1 MYNIE
6 FISAGAGSGK
16 TYKLTETLAQ
26 ALESGDARP
35 HAILATTFTVKAA
48 TELRERARS
57 LLLEKGRIDLATS
70 IGQARL
76 GTVNSVCGQMLK
88 RFCFELGLSPDQT
101 VLSEGQSKR
110 LLKATLAESMD
121 VASQAELVRLTERFG
136 IEQADWSKIVE
147 TVVKAALENDIAPVA
162 LRAMGAQNADA
173 MLANW
178 PAPFTGSDPTEELA
192 AALDEAHQKVAA
204 YVVQQQ
210 AAGAKVANNLF
221 NGLDGLQKLNHL
233 FREGRWCWPDWI
245 GAAGIDAGAK
255 VRDMLEPIKA
265 AAQAHEAH
273 PVFHAEVRQ
282 YLDLLF
288 NLAAD
293 VLDAYEQAK
302 KALGAVDFSDQEL
315 LLLRALRTKPTVRE
329 ALAAE
334 LDLIMVDEFQDT
346 SPLQLAL
353 FVELAKLAKRSVWVG
368 DPKQAIYGF
377 RGTDASLITGVLS
390 AIKGWGGTIGE
401 ALDTSRRSIGSLV
414 WLTNDVFRS
423 AFEPD
428 LTPAQ
433 VQLQPLRKD
442 IPNQPALLNWN
453 FESSRNDADYLG
465 LGQAVREL
473 LESGAKIED
482 KDTQELRPIQAG
494 DIGVLC
500 RYNGQVESA
509 VTSLTRWGIPSA
521 SPRSG
526 LLGTAEAIYVM
537 ACLRRMNDP
546 TDTVATALVLTLAE
560 GTPVETWLQDR
571 LQHLVTDGAKSY
583 EWRIKGDSA
592 HPLLARLEELRPTLN
607 ALTPQEA
614 LRLAAAESQ
623 VARLVG
629 QWSVSPHESRTRLA
643 NVEALVAFGKTFED
657 ECITAKRPATVSGM
671 LRWLDELASTED
683 DNRATS
689 ADNAV
694 SVLTYHGA
702 KGLEWPVVVLTS
714 LDATARSSLWGVR
727 ARTVGSFDPQQPLA
741 NRFVH
746 CWLKTWGRRS
756 QPQAALNAEASV
768 TGQSMQDE
776 ALAENKRLLYVGLTR
791 ARDMN
796 IAVSFVRLRGPGR
809 AWVGEIQ
816 SADALLFGDSGAVA
830 LTGNRQLSRQTRSWS
845 KDDCAVEPPAK
856 ASEDCHWFTPRSR
869 AQAKPLWHRPS
880 SASGGIF
887 KVVETDAVG
896 VRLSL
901 AGKPDMTAL
910 GSALHLCIARA
921 AVLGSVPAPDVER
934 ILKTWAVADS
944 IDKDAVCAQVEAFLA
959 WIAKRWPGCPVHLEA
974 PIEANGP
981 NGTRIRGRIDLL
993 VEEPNGWVL
1002 LDHKSNPG
1010 GAARDE
1016 DLAAKHGPQIES
1028 YGHALLSATGKPM
1041 SQGWLYL
1048 PVAARAVRLSC
1059 VPSSPPGSAQ
1069 QKHEETQEW
1078 M

>member
-1 MYNIE
+1 MMRNIE

-26 ALESGDARP
+26 ALESGAARP

-57 LLLEKGRIDLATS
+57 WLLEKGRLDLATA

-121 VASQAELVRLTERFG
+121 AAAQAELVRLTERFG
-136 IEQADWSKIVE
+136 IEQADWSKTVE
-147 TVVKAALENDIAPVA
+147 SVVKAALDNDIAPVA
-162 LRAMGAQNADA
+162 LRTMGAQNADL

-178 PAPFTGSDPTEELA
+178 PAPSTGPDPTEALA
-192 AALDEAHQKVAA
+192 AALDEAHQKVVA
-204 YVVQQQ
+204 YVEQQQ
-210 AAGAKVANNLF
+210 AAGAKVAENLRK
-221 NGLDGLQKLNHL
+221 GLEGLQKLDRL
-233 FREGRWCWPDWI
+233 FREARWCWPDWI

-255 VRDMLEPIKA
+255 VRDILEPVKA

-273 PVFHAEVRQ
+273 PAFHAEVHR

-302 KALGAVDFSDQEL
+302 KALGAVDFSDQEV
-315 LLLRALRTKPTVRE
+315 LLLRALKTKSTVRE
-329 ALAAE
+329 VLAAE

-377 RGTDASLITGVLS
+377 RGTDASLITGVLG
-390 AIKGWGGTIGE
+390 AIKDWGGTIGK
-401 ALDTSRRSIGSLV
+401 ALDTSRRSIESLV
-414 WLTNDVFRS
+414 SLTNDVFRS

-433 VQLQPLRKD
+433 VQLQPFRKD
-442 IPNQPALLNWN
+442 IPNQAALLNWN
-453 FESSRNDADYLG
+453 FESNRNDADYLG

-473 LESGAKIED
+473 LESGVKVED
-482 KDTQELRPIQAG
+482 KETKELRPIQAG
-494 DIGVLC
+494 DVGVLC
-500 RYNGQVESA
+500 RYNEQVESA

-571 LQHLVTDGAKSY
+571 LQHLTTDGAKSY
-583 EWRIKGDSA
+583 EWKIKGNSA

-629 QWSVSPHESRTRLA
+629 QWSASPHEGRNRLA
-643 NVEALVAFGKTFED
+643 NVEALVEFGKTFED
-657 ECITAKRPATVSGM
+657 ESVAAKRPATVSGM
-671 LRWLDELASTED
+671 LRWLDELASEED

-689 ADNAV
+689 SNNSV
-694 SVLTYHGA
+694 SILTYHGA

-727 ARTVGSFDPQQPLA
+727 ARTVGGFEPQQPLA

-746 CWLKTWGRRS
+746 CWLKTWGKRS
-756 QPQAALNAEASV
+756 QPQAALNAEASA
-768 TGQSMQDE
+768 TGQAMQAE

-796 IAVSFVRLRGPGR
+796 VAVSFIRPRGPGQ
-809 AWVGEIQ
+809 AWVDEIQ
-816 SADALLFGDSGAVA
+816 GAIALLFGDSGAVA
-830 LTGNRQLSRQTRSWS
+830 LPGGRQLSRQSKFWS

-856 ASEDCHWFTPRSR
+856 TSEDCYWFTPRPR
-869 AQAKPLWHRPS
+869 VQAEPLWHRPS
-880 SASGGIF
+880 SSSGGMF
-887 KVVETDAVG
+887 KVAETDAVG

-901 AGKPDMTAL
+901 AGKPDMASL
-910 GSALHLCIARA
+910 GTALHLCIARA
-921 AVLGSVPAPDVER
+921 AVLGGVPGPDVEH
-934 ILKTWAVADS
+934 ILKAWAVADS
-944 IDKDAVCAQVEAFLA
+944 VDKDAVCAQVEAFLT
-959 WIAKRWPGCPVHLEA
+959 WIAKRWPGYPIHVEV
-974 PIEANGP
+974 PIEADGP

-993 VEEPNGWVL
+993 VEEPNGWIL

-1016 DLAAKHGPQIES
+1016 DLVAEHGPQIES
-1028 YGHALLSATGKPM
+1028 YSHALLSATGKPV
-1041 SQGWLYL
+1041 SQRWLYL
-1048 PVAARAVRLSC
+1048 PVAARAVRLS
-1059 VPSSPPGSAQ
+1059 
-1069 QKHEETQEW
+1069 
-1078 M
+1078 

>member
-1 MYNIE
+1 MMNNIE

-26 ALESGDARP
+26 ALESGAARP

-57 LLLEKGRIDLATS
+57 WLLEKRRIDLATA

-101 VLSEGQSKR
+101 VLAEGQSKR

-121 VASQAELVRLTERFG
+121 AAAQAELVWLTGRFG
-136 IEQADWSKIVE
+136 IEQADWSKTVE
-147 TVVKAALENDIAPVA
+147 SVVKAALDNDIAPTA
-162 LRAMGAQNADA
+162 LRTMGVQNADS

-178 PAPFTGSDPTEELA
+178 PAPTAGPDPTDALV
-192 AALDEAHQKVAA
+192 AALSKAHQEVAA
-204 YVVQQQ
+204 YVDQQL
-210 AAGAKVANNLF
+210 AAGAKVAKNLTE
-221 NGLDGLQKLNHL
+221 GLENLQKLDRL

-245 GAAGIDAGAK
+245 GAAGVDAGAK
-255 VRDMLEPIKA
+255 VKTLLDPVKA
-265 AAQAHEAH
+265 AAQAHESH
-273 PVFHAEVRQ
+273 PAFHAEVRR
-282 YLDLLF
+282 YLDLVF

-302 KALGAVDFSDQEL
+302 KALGAVDFSDQEV
-315 LLLRALRTKPTVRE
+315 LLLRALRTKPYVRE

-377 RGTDASLITGVLS
+377 RGTDASLIAGVLG
-390 AIKGWGGTIGE
+390 AIKDWGGTIGK
-401 ALDTSRRSIGSLV
+401 ALDTSRRSIESLV
-414 WLTNDVFRS
+414 SLTNGVFAS

-428 LTPAQ
+428 LKPAQ

-442 IPNQPALLNWN
+442 IPDQAALLNWN
-453 FESSRNDADYLG
+453 FESSRKDLDYLA

-473 LESGAKIED
+473 LASGVQVED
-482 KDTQELRPIQAG
+482 KDTKQLRPIRAG
-494 DIGVLC
+494 DVGVLC
-500 RYNGQVESA
+500 RYNEQVEFA

-560 GTPVETWLQDR
+560 GTPIETWLEDR
-571 LQHLVTDGAKSY
+571 LKHLATNGAKSH
-583 EWRIKGDSA
+583 EWKAKGDNA
-592 HPLLARLEELRPTLN
+592 HPLLARLEELRPTLT

-629 QWSVSPHESRTRLA
+629 QWSASRHESRNRLA
-643 NVEALVAFGKTFED
+643 NVEALVEFGKTFED
-657 ECITAKRPATVSGM
+657 ECVAAKRPATVGSM
-671 LRWLDELASTED
+671 LRWLDELASAED

-689 ADNAV
+689 ADN
-694 SVLTYHGA
+694 SITVLTYHGA

-714 LDATARSSLWGVR
+714 LDATARTSLWGVR
-727 ARTVGSFDPQQPLA
+727 ARTAGGFDPQQPLA

-746 CWLKTWGRRS
+746 CWLKTWGKRS
-756 QPQAALNAEASV
+756 QPQAALNAEGSA
-768 TGQSMQDE
+768 TGQAMQAE

-796 IAVSFVRLRGPGR
+796 VAVSFVRKTGPGR
-809 AWVGEIQ
+809 AWVEEIQ
-816 SADALLFGDSGAVA
+816 GAAGLLLGDSGTVV
-830 LTGNRQLSRQTRSWS
+830 LPDGGQLSRVTRSWS

-856 ASEDCHWFTPRSR
+856 APEDCHWFTSQPRVHGE
-869 AQAKPLWHRPS
+869 PLWHRPS
-880 SASGGIF
+880 SASGGSF

-896 VRLSL
+896 GRLSL

-910 GSALHLCIARA
+910 GTALHLCIARA
-921 AVLGSVPAPDVER
+921 GVLGGVQGPEVER
-934 ILKTWAVADS
+934 ILKTWAVAHS
-944 IDKDAVCAQVEAFLA
+944 VDKDAVCAQVAAFQA
-959 WIAKRWPGCPVHLEA
+959 WLTKRWPGCPVHVEV
-974 PIEANGP
+974 PIEADGP

-993 VEEPNGWVL
+993 VDTPGGWIL
-1002 LDHKSNPG
+1002 MDHKSNPG
-1010 GAARDE
+1010 GTARDE
-1016 DLAAKHGPQIES
+1016 DLAAEHGPQLES
-1028 YGHALLSATGKPM
+1028 YGHALIAATGKSV
-1041 SQGWLYL
+1041 SQQWLYL
-1048 PVAARAVRLSC
+1048 PVAARAVRL
-1059 VPSSPPGSAQ
+1059 A
-1069 QKHEETQEW
+1069 
-1078 M
+1078 

>member
-1 MYNIE
+1 MMNNIE

-26 ALESGDARP
+26 ALESGAARP

-57 LLLEKGRIDLATS
+57 WLLQKRRIDLATA

-76 GTVNSVCGQMLK
+76 GTVNSVYGQMLE

-101 VLSEGQSKR
+101 VLAEGQSKR
-110 LLKATLAESMD
+110 LLKATLAEAMD
-121 VASQAELVRLTERFG
+121 AAAQAELVWLTGRFG
-136 IEQADWSKIVE
+136 IEQADWSKTVE
-147 TVVKAALENDIAPVA
+147 SVVKAALDNDIAPTA
-162 LRAMGAQNADA
+162 LRTMGVQNADS

-178 PAPFTGSDPTEELA
+178 PAPTAGPDPTDALV
-192 AALDEAHQKVAA
+192 AALSKAHQEVAA
-204 YVVQQQ
+204 YVDQQL
-210 AAGAKVANNLF
+210 AAGAKVAKNLTE
-221 NGLDGLQKLNHL
+221 GLESLQKLDRL

-245 GAAGIDAGAK
+245 GAAGVDAGAK
-255 VRDMLEPIKA
+255 VKAFLDPVKA
-265 AAQAHEAH
+265 AAQAHESH
-273 PVFHAEVRQ
+273 PAFHAEVRR
-282 YLDLLF
+282 YLDLVF
-288 NLAAD
+288 TLAAD

-302 KALGAVDFSDQEL
+302 KALGAVDFSDQEV

-377 RGTDASLITGVLS
+377 RGTDASLIAGVLG
-390 AIKGWGGTIGE
+390 AIKDSGGTIGK
-401 ALDTSRRSIGSLV
+401 ALDTSRRSIESLV
-414 WLTNDVFRS
+414 ALTNGIFTS

-428 LTPAQ
+428 LKPAQ

-442 IPNQPALLNWN
+442 VPDQAALLNWN
-453 FESSRNDADYLG
+453 FESSRKDLDYLA

-473 LESGAKIED
+473 LASETQIED
-482 KDTQELRPIQAG
+482 KDTKQLRPIRAG
-494 DIGVLC
+494 DVGVLC
-500 RYNGQVESA
+500 RYNEQVEFA

-560 GTPVETWLQDR
+560 GIPIEIWLEDR
-571 LQHLVTDGAKSY
+571 LKHLATNGAKSH
-583 EWRIKGDSA
+583 EWKTKGDDA
-592 HPLLARLEELRPTLN
+592 HPLLARLEELRPTLT
-607 ALTPQEA
+607 ALTPLEA

-623 VARLVG
+623 VARLAG
-629 QWSVSPHESRTRLA
+629 QWSASPHESRSRLA
-643 NVEALVAFGKTFED
+643 NVEALVEFGKTFED
-657 ECITAKRPATVSGM
+657 ECVAAKRPATVGSL
-671 LRWLDELASTED
+671 LRWLDELASADD

-689 ADNAV
+689 ADNSV
-694 SVLTYHGA
+694 TVLTYHGA

-714 LDATARSSLWGVR
+714 LDATARTSLWGVR
-727 ARTVGSFDPQQPLA
+727 ARTVGGFDPQQPLA

-746 CWLKTWGRRS
+746 CWLKTWGKRS
-756 QPQAALNAEASV
+756 QPQAALSAEGSA
-768 TGQSMQDE
+768 TGQAMQAE

-796 IAVSFVRLRGPGR
+796 VAVSFVRKTGPGR
-809 AWVGEIQ
+809 AWVEEIQ
-816 SADALLFGDSGAVA
+816 GAAGLLLGDSGTVV
-830 LTGNRQLSRQTRSWS
+830 LPDGGQLSRVTRSWS

-856 ASEDCHWFTPRSR
+856 APEDCHWFTSRPRVHGE
-869 AQAKPLWHRPS
+869 PLWHRPS
-880 SASGGIF
+880 SASGGSF

-896 VRLSL
+896 GRLSL

-910 GSALHLCIARA
+910 GTALHLCIARA
-921 AVLGSVPAPDVER
+921 GVLGGVQGPEVER
-934 ILKTWAVADS
+934 ILKTWAVAHS
-944 IDKDAVCAQVEAFLA
+944 VDKDAVCAQVAAFQA
-959 WIAKRWPGCPVHLEA
+959 WLTKRWPSCPVHVEV
-974 PIEANGP
+974 PIEADGP

-993 VEEPNGWVL
+993 VDTPGGWIL
-1002 LDHKSNPG
+1002 MDHKSNPG
-1010 GAARDE
+1010 GTARDE
-1016 DLAAKHGPQIES
+1016 DLAAEHGPQLES
-1028 YGHALLSATGKPM
+1028 YGHALIAATGKSV
-1041 SQGWLYL
+1041 SQQWLYL
-1048 PVAARAVRLSC
+1048 PVAARAVRL
-1059 VPSSPPGSAQ
+1059 A
-1069 QKHEETQEW
+1069 
-1078 M
+1078 

>member
-1 MYNIE
+1 MMCNIE

-26 ALESGDARP
+26 ALESGAARP
-35 HAILATTFTVKAA
+35 QAILATTFTVKAA

-57 LLLEKGRIDLATS
+57 CLLEKGRIDLATA

-121 VASQAELVRLTERFG
+121 ASAQAELVRLTERFG
-136 IEQADWSKIVE
+136 IEQADWSKTVE
-147 TVVKAALENDIAPVA
+147 TVVKAALDNDIAPAA

-178 PAPFTGSDPTEELA
+178 PAPSTGQDPTVALA
-192 AALDEAHQKVAA
+192 AALGEAHQKVAA
-204 YVVQQQ
+204 YVEQQQ
-210 AAGAKVANNLF
+210 AAGAKVADNLLK
-221 NGLDGLQKLNHL
+221 GLDGLQKLDRL
-233 FREGRWCWPDWI
+233 FREDRWCWPDWI

-255 VRDMLEPIKA
+255 VRDILAPVKT

-273 PVFHAEVRQ
+273 PAFHAEVRR
-282 YLDLLF
+282 YLDLVF

-302 KALGAVDFSDQEL
+302 KALGAVDFSDQEV

-329 ALAAE
+329 ALAVE

-377 RGTDASLITGVLS
+377 RGTDASLIAGVLG
-390 AIKGWGGTIGE
+390 AIKDWGGTIGK
-401 ALDTSRRSIGSLV
+401 ALDTSRRSIESLV
-414 WLTNDVFRS
+414 SLTNDVFHS

-428 LTPAQ
+428 LTHAQ

-442 IPNQPALLNWN
+442 IPDQAALLNWN

-473 LESGAKIED
+473 LGSGVKVED
-482 KDTQELRPIQAG
+482 KETKKLRPIQAG

-500 RYNGQVESA
+500 RYNEQVEFA

-537 ACLRRMNDP
+537 SCLRRMNDP
-546 TDTVATALVLTLAE
+546 SDTVATALVLTLAE
-560 GTPVETWLQDR
+560 GTPVETWLEDR
-571 LQHLVTDGAKSY
+571 LQHLATDGAKPH
-583 EWRIKGDSA
+583 EWKTKGDSA

-629 QWSVSPHESRTRLA
+629 QWSASPHEGLNRLA
-643 NVEALVAFGKTFED
+643 NVEALCEFGKTFED
-657 ECITAKRPATVSGM
+657 ECVAAKRPATVSSM
-671 LRWLDELASTED
+671 LRWLDELASAEE

-689 ADNAV
+689 SDSSV

-727 ARTVGSFDPQQPLA
+727 ARTVGGFEPQQPLA

-746 CWLKTWGRRS
+746 CWLKTWGKRS
-756 QPQAALNAEASV
+756 QPQAALNAEASA
-768 TGQSMQDE
+768 TGQAMQAE

-796 IAVSFVRLRGPGR
+796 VAVSFIRPRGPGR

-816 SADALLFGDSGAVA
+816 GAVALLFGDSGAVA
-830 LTGNRQLSRQTRSWS
+830 LPDGRQLSRQSKSWS

-856 ASEDCHWFTPRSR
+856 ASEDCHWFPPRPR
-869 AQAKPLWHRPS
+869 VQAEPLWHRPS
-880 SASGGIF
+880 SASGGTF

-901 AGKPDMTAL
+901 AGKPDMASL
-910 GSALHLCIARA
+910 GTALHLCIARA
-921 AVLGSVPAPDVER
+921 AVLGGVPAPDVER
-934 ILKTWAVADS
+934 ILEAWAVAHS
-944 IDKDAVCAQVEAFLA
+944 VDKDAVCAQVEAFLA
-959 WIAKRWPGCPVHLEA
+959 WIAKRWPDCPVHVEV
-974 PIEANGP
+974 PIEADGP
-981 NGTRIRGRIDLL
+981 KGTRIRGRIDLL
-993 VEEPNGWVL
+993 VEEPNGWIL

-1016 DLAAKHGPQIES
+1016 DLVAEHGPQIES
-1028 YGHALLSATGKPM
+1028 YGHALLSATGKPV
-1041 SQGWLYL
+1041 SQRWLYL
-1048 PVAARAVRLSC
+1048 PVAARAVRLS
-1059 VPSSPPGSAQ
+1059 
-1069 QKHEETQEW
+1069 
-1078 M
+1078 

>member
-1 MYNIE
+1 MMNNIE
-6 FISAGAGSGK
+6 FINAGAGSGK

-26 ALESGDARP
+26 ALESGSARP

-57 LLLEKGRIDLATS
+57 WLLERGRIDLATA

-101 VLSEGQSKR
+101 VLAEGQSKR

-121 VASQAELVRLTERFG
+121 AATQAELVWLTGRFG
-136 IEQADWSKIVE
+136 FEQADWSKTVE
-147 TVVKAALENDIAPVA
+147 AVVKAALDNDIEPTA

-178 PAPFTGSDPTEELA
+178 PAPTAGPNPTHVLVA
-192 AALDEAHQKVAA
+192 GLSKARQGVAA
-204 YVVQQQ
+204 YVEHQL
-210 AAGAKVANNLF
+210 AAGAKVAKNLTE
-221 NGLDGLQKLNHL
+221 GLENLQQLDRL

-255 VRDMLEPIKA
+255 VKNLLDPVKV
-265 AAQAHEAH
+265 AAQAHESH
-273 PVFHAEVRQ
+273 PAFHAEVRR
-282 YLDLLF
+282 YLELVF

-302 KALGAVDFSDQEL
+302 KALGAVDFSDQEV

-377 RGTDASLITGVLS
+377 RGTDATLIAGVLG
-390 AIKGWGGTIGE
+390 AIKDWGGTIGKT
-401 ALDTSRRSIGSLV
+401 LDTSRRSIESLV
-414 WLTNDVFRS
+414 ALTNGVFAS

-442 IPNQPALLNWN
+442 IPDQAALLNWN
-453 FESSRNDADYLG
+453 FESSRNDSDYLA

-473 LESGAKIED
+473 LASGVQVED
-482 KDTQELRPIQAG
+482 KDTKQLRPLQAG
-494 DIGVLC
+494 DVGVLC
-500 RYNGQVESA
+500 RYNEQVEFA

-546 TDTVATALVLTLAE
+546 TDTVATALVLTMAE
-560 GTPVETWLQDR
+560 GTPVEAWLEDR
-571 LQHLVTDGAKSY
+571 LKHLAVEGARSH
-583 EWRIKGDSA
+583 EWKTKGDSA
-592 HPLLARLEELRPTLN
+592 HPLLARLEELRPTLT

-629 QWSVSPHESRTRLA
+629 QWSASPHESRNRLA
-643 NVEALVAFGKTFED
+643 NVEALVEFGKTFED
-657 ECITAKRPATVSGM
+657 ECIAAKRPATVSSM
-671 LRWLDELASTED
+671 LRWLDELASAED
-683 DNRATS
+683 DKRATS
-689 ADNAV
+689 ADNSV
-694 SVLTYHGA
+694 TVLTYHGA
-702 KGLEWPVVVLTS
+702 KGLEWPIVVLTS
-714 LDATARSSLWGVR
+714 LDATARTSLWGVR
-727 ARTVGSFDPQQPLA
+727 ARTVGGFDPQQPLA

-746 CWLKTWGRRS
+746 CWLKTWGKRS
-756 QPQAALNAEASV
+756 QPQAALNAEASA
-768 TGQSMQDE
+768 TGQAMQAE

-791 ARDMN
+791 ARDIN
-796 IAVSFVRLRGPGR
+796 VAVSFVRSRGPGR
-809 AWVGEIQ
+809 AWVEEVQ
-816 SADALLFGDSGAVA
+816 SASDLLFGESGSVA
-830 LTGNRQLSRQTRSWS
+830 LPDGGQLSRLTKSWS
-845 KDDCAVEPPAK
+845 KDACAVEPPAK
-856 ASEDCHWFTPRSR
+856 APENCHWFTPRQR
-869 AQAKPLWHRPS
+869 VPGEPLWHRPS
-880 SASGGIF
+880 SASGGNF
-887 KVVETDAVG
+887 KVVETDTVG

-901 AGKPDMTAL
+901 AGTPDMASL
-910 GSALHLCIARA
+910 GTALHLCIARA
-921 AVLGSVPAPDVER
+921 CVLGGLQTPEVER
-934 ILKTWAVADS
+934 ILKTWAVAHTV
-944 IDKDAVCAQVEAFLA
+944 DKDAVCAQVAAFQA
-959 WIAKRWPGCPVHLEA
+959 WVTKRWPGCPVHVEV
-974 PIEANGP
+974 PIEAAGP

-993 VEEPNGWVL
+993 VDAPEGWIL

-1016 DLAAKHGPQIES
+1016 DLVAEHGPQLES
-1028 YGHALLSATGKPM
+1028 YGHALLAATGKPV
-1041 SQGWLYL
+1041 SQRWLCL
-1048 PVAARAVRLSC
+1048 PVAARAVRLS
-1059 VPSSPPGSAQ
+1059 
-1069 QKHEETQEW
+1069 
-1078 M
+1078 

>member
-1 MYNIE
+1 MMCNIE

-26 ALESGDARP
+26 ALESGAARS

-57 LLLEKGRIDLATS
+57 WLLEKGRIDLATS

-101 VLSEGQSKR
+101 VLGEGQSKR

-121 VASQAELVRLTERFG
+121 AAAQAELVLLTERFG
-136 IEQADWSKIVE
+136 IEQADWSKTVE
-147 TVVKAALENDIAPVA
+147 TVVKAALDNDIAPVA

-178 PAPFTGSDPTEELA
+178 PAPSTGPDPTGALA
-192 AALDEAHQKVAA
+192 AALAEAHQKVAA
-204 YVVQQQ
+204 YVEQQQ
-210 AAGAKVANNLF
+210 AAGAKVADNLLK
-221 NGLDGLQKLNHL
+221 GLDGLQKLDRL

-255 VRDMLEPIKA
+255 VRDILAPVKA

-273 PVFHAEVRQ
+273 PAFHAEVRR
-282 YLDLLF
+282 YLDLVF

-302 KALGAVDFSDQEL
+302 KALGAVDFSDQEV

-377 RGTDASLITGVLS
+377 RGTDANLIAGVLG
-390 AIKGWGGTIGE
+390 AIKDWGGTIGK
-401 ALDTSRRSIGSLV
+401 ALDTSRRSIESLV
-414 WLTNDVFRS
+414 SLTNGVFGS

-433 VQLQPLRKD
+433 VRLQPLRKD
-442 IPNQPALLNWN
+442 IPDQAALLNWN

-473 LESGAKIED
+473 LGSGVKVED
-482 KDTQELRPIQAG
+482 KETKELRPIQAG
-494 DIGVLC
+494 DVGVLC
-500 RYNGQVESA
+500 RYNEQVEFA

-560 GTPVETWLQDR
+560 DTPVEAWLEDR
-571 LQHLVTDGAKSY
+571 LQHLATDGAKPY
-583 EWRIKGDSA
+583 EWKTKGDNA

-629 QWSVSPHESRTRLA
+629 QWSASPHEGRNRLA
-643 NVEALVAFGKTFED
+643 NVEALVEFGKTFED
-657 ECITAKRPATVSGM
+657 ECVAAKRPATVSGM
-671 LRWLDELASTED
+671 LRWLDELGSAED

-689 ADNAV
+689 SDNSV

-727 ARTVGSFDPQQPLA
+727 ARTVGGFEPQQPLA

-746 CWLKTWGRRS
+746 CWLKTWGKRS
-756 QPQAALNAEASV
+756 QPQAALNAEASA
-768 TGQSMQDE
+768 TGQAMQAE

-796 IAVSFVRLRGPGR
+796 VAVSFIRPRGPGR

-816 SADALLFGDSGAVA
+816 GAVALLFGDSGAVA
-830 LTGNRQLSRQTRSWS
+830 LPDGRQLSRQSKSWS

-856 ASEDCHWFTPRSR
+856 ASEDCHWFTPRPR
-869 AQAKPLWHRPS
+869 LQAEPLWHRPS
-880 SASGGIF
+880 SASGGTF

-901 AGKPDMTAL
+901 AGKPDMASL
-910 GSALHLCIARA
+910 GTALHLCIARA
-921 AVLGSVPAPDVER
+921 AVLGGVPAPDVER
-934 ILKTWAVADS
+934 ILGAWAVAHS
-944 IDKDAVCAQVEAFLA
+944 VDKDAVCAQIEAFLA
-959 WIAKRWPGCPVHLEA
+959 WIAKRWPGCPVHVEV
-974 PIEANGP
+974 PIEADGP
-981 NGTRIRGRIDLL
+981 KGTRIRGRIDLL
-993 VEEPNGWVL
+993 VEEPNGWIL

-1016 DLAAKHGPQIES
+1016 HLVAEHGPQIES
-1028 YGHALLSATGKPM
+1028 YGHALLSATGKPV
-1041 SQGWLYL
+1041 SQRWLYL
-1048 PVAARAVRLSC
+1048 PVAARAVRLS
-1059 VPSSPPGSAQ
+1059 
-1069 QKHEETQEW
+1069 
-1078 M
+1078 